1 MEIDI
6 CDADGTVRSTA
17 TFACHP
23 EFAEFGQ
30 CQAMTTGELVSAIK
44 ERIDKVFAEQCAEAS
59 AGGSRWVVESTRR
72 MTSGMPVTPW
82 LVSHFRSDESP
93 IVGPLSAPLQ
103 IT

>member
-6 CDADGTVRSTA
+6 CDADGAVRSTA

-30 CQAMTTGELVSAIK
+30 CQAMTTGELVNAIK

-59 AGGSRWVVESTRR
+59 AGGITLGGRINSPNDEWDARNS
-72 MTSGMPVTPW
+72 
-82 LVSHFRSDESP
+82 LVGQSLP
-93 IVGPLSAPLQ
+93 
-103 IT
+103 